1 MLSYSWL
8 LIIYSVFAT
17 VLLVCLKTKFD
28 RRIPKKSEDSMPPKI
43 TLKVFRSLGTVMLMV
58 FILIT
63 FAVFIEGSII
73 INANDMLHVR
83 VGFTNTQAGLIAM
96 MTLLVN
102 CKKFRTQV

>member
-1 MLSYSWL
+1 
-8 LIIYSVFAT
+8 
-17 VLLVCLKTKFD
+17 
-28 RRIPKKSEDSMPPKI
+28 
-43 TLKVFRSLGTVMLMV
+43 MLMV